1 MVLLAVV
8 SVLVDADSVLLLLQE
23 NKNIAKQ
30 RHKKVLFIIN
40 CFKLNIKL
48 RRVVQQGSKIRG
60 VECGR

>member
-23 NKNIAKQ
+23 NKNMAKQ

-40 CFKLNIKL
+40 CFKLNKEIVINRG
-48 RRVVQQGSKIRG
+48 RRRNEV
-60 VECGR
+60 